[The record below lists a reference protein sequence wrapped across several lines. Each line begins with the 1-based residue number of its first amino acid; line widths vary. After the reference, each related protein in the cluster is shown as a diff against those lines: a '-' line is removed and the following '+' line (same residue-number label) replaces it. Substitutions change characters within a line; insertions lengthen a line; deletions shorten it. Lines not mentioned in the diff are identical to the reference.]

1 MNYNLKEDDHNRLH
15 DYMQKAEERA
25 KHFIGYPI
33 ARDFDYSELYP
44 LLSLPLN
51 NVGDPLVD
59 STYDLNSR
67 SLEQEVLAFFAE
79 LFNAPE
85 NNWWG
90 YVTNGGSE
98 GNLYGLYVAREL
110 FPNGIVY
117 YSEATHYSVQKN
129 IQLLNLRSIVI
140 RTQENGE
147 MDYEDLRQMLQMHR
161 DQPVIML
168 ANIGTTM
175 TEAKDDLG
183 EIQKILRDLAIKNH
197 YIHCDAALAGTYS
210 ALLKMKPG
218 FDFTYGAD
226 SIAISGHKFIGS
238 PIPCGLVLVKKNYKE
253 RIGRSVPYI
262 GTVDTTITG
271 SRNGHSPIFLWYAI
285 KKLGKEGLKHRA
297 LTCLA
302 LAGYAIDQLQAIGVK
317 AWRNP
322 DALTIVFPKPSIKLR
337 NRWQIATE
345 NEWSHIICMPGIT
358 KYQIDEF
365 VAELAADIEEQKSLA
380 LAQRE
385 LQEV

>member
-1 MNYNLKEDDHNRLH
+1 MQTKLNSVDFERL
-15 DYMQKAEERA
+15 DAYMKKAEARA
-25 KHFIGYPI
+25 QHFIGYPI

-44 LLSLPLN
+44 LLKLPLN
-51 NVGDPLVD
+51 NVGDPQVE

-67 SLEQEVLAFFAE
+67 SLEQEVLQFFAQ

-110 FPNGIVY
+110 YPNGIVY
-117 YSEATHYSVQKN
+117 YSESTHYSVQKN

-140 RTQENGE
+140 STQENGE
-147 MDYEDLRQMLQMHR
+147 MDYSDLKQMIQMHR
-161 DQPVIML
+161 DQPVIIL

-175 TEAKDDLG
+175 TEAKDDLA
-183 EIQKILRDLAIKNH
+183 EVKSILRQLAIKNH

-210 ALLKMKPG
+210 ALLDLKPG
-218 FDFTYGAD
+218 FDFTCGSD
-226 SIAISGHKFIGS
+226 SLAISGHKFIGS

-253 RIGRSVPYI
+253 RIGKAIPYI

-271 SRNGHSPIFLWYAI
+271 SRNGHSPVFLWYAI
-285 KKLGKEGLKHRA
+285 KKMGRDGLMQRA
-297 LTCLA
+297 LDSLEVA
-302 LAGYAIDQLQAIGVK
+302 AYAVERLNEIGIR

-322 DALTIVFPKPSIKLR
+322 SALTVVFPQPALQLCLK
-337 NRWQIATE
+337 WQIATE
-345 NEWSHIICMPGIT
+345 NGQSHIICMPGIT
-358 KYQIDEF
+358 REKIDEF
-365 VAELAADIEEQKSLA
+365 VLDLVAEMELA
-380 LAQRE
+380 
-385 LQEV
+385 V

>member
-1 MNYNLKEDDHNRLH
+1 MQTKLNSVDFERLNA
-15 DYMQKAEERA
+15 YMKKAEARA
-25 KHFIGYPI
+25 QHFIGYPI

-44 LLSLPLN
+44 LLKLPLN
-51 NVGDPLVD
+51 NVGDPQVE

-67 SLEQEVLAFFAE
+67 SLEQEVLQFFAQ

-110 FPNGIVY
+110 YPNGIVY
-117 YSEATHYSVQKN
+117 YSESTHYSVQKN

-140 RTQENGE
+140 STQENGE
-147 MDYEDLRQMLQMHR
+147 MDYNDLKQMIQMHR
-161 DQPVIML
+161 DQPVIIL

-175 TEAKDDLG
+175 TEAKDDLA
-183 EIQKILRDLAIKNH
+183 EVKSILKQLAIKNH

-210 ALLKMKPG
+210 ALLDLKPG
-218 FDFTYGAD
+218 FDFTCGSD
-226 SIAISGHKFIGS
+226 SLAISGHKFIGS

-253 RIGRSVPYI
+253 RIGKSIPYI

-271 SRNGHSPIFLWYAI
+271 SRNGHSPVFLWYAI
-285 KKLGKEGLKHRA
+285 KKMGREGLMQRA
-297 LTCLA
+297 LDSLEVA
-302 LAGYAIDQLQAIGVK
+302 AYAVQRLNEIGIK

-322 DALTIVFPKPSIKLR
+322 SALTVVFPQPTLQLCLK
-337 NRWQIATE
+337 WQIATE
-345 NEWSHIICMPGIT
+345 NGQSHIICMPGIT
-358 KYQIDEF
+358 REKIDEF
-365 VAELAADIEEQKSLA
+365 VLDLVAEMELA
-380 LAQRE
+380 
-385 LQEV
+385 V

>member
-1 MNYNLKEDDHNRLH
+1 MNNLHPSDRTRLH
-15 DYMQKAEERA
+15 DYMQKAVERG

-44 LLSLPLN
+44 LLELPLN
-51 NVGDPLVD
+51 NVGDPQVE

-67 SLEQEVLAFFAE
+67 SLEQEVLEFFAE
-79 LFNAPE
+79 LFNAPS

-110 FPNGIVY
+110 YPNGIVY
-117 YSEATHYSVQKN
+117 YSESTHYSVQKN

-183 EIQKILRDLAIKNH
+183 QIQKILRDLAIKNY
-197 YIHCDAALAGTYS
+197 YIHCDAALSGTYS
-210 ALLKMKPG
+210 ALLKLNPG

-253 RIGRSVPYI
+253 RIGRTIPYI

-271 SRNGHSPIFLWYAI
+271 SRNGHSPIFMWYAI
-285 KKLGKEGLKHRA
+285 KKMGKNGLTQRA
-297 LTCLA
+297 LASLA
-302 LAGYAIDQLQAIGVK
+302 MANYTVDKLNSIGVE

-322 DALTIVFPKPSIKLR
+322 DALTVVFPQPSYKLR
-337 NRWQIATE
+337 QKWQIATE
-345 NEWSHIICMPGIT
+345 NGKSHIICMPGVT
-358 KYQIDEF
+358 QEQIDEF
-365 VAELAADIEEQKSLA
+365 VSELEAEIAESKANA
-380 LAQRE
+380 NR
-385 LQEV
+385 LQPAI